1 MAWLPERLA
10 QAERK
15 ASRELLQKFGAKDA
29 DELQAKL
36 AKLTEIE
43 RSSMSE
49 IERAKAE
56 LEDLKPK
63 AARVAQYETI
73 LKARVTAELAE
84 LTDEQRSAVET
95 LGGDDPAALM
105 KTIDALKPTWAAQAA
120 AQQAA
125 ATPVQQTPAA
135 QTPAAPQAA
144 PAVDTA
150 PPRGSAPADN
160 NTSPPNH
167 KAIWQDLQNKNP
179 FQASAYLRAH
189 QAEIFPS
196 GSD

>member
-1 MAWLPERLA
+1 MSWLPERLA
-10 QAERK
+10 QAGRS
-15 ASRELLQKFGAKDA
+15 ATRELLKQFGAENP
-29 DELQAKL
+29 DELKAKL

-63 AARVAQYETI
+63 AAKVSQYETI

-120 AQQAA
+120 AQQ
-125 ATPVQQTPAA
+125 TPAA
-135 QTPAAPQAA
+135 QTPAAPQAT

-160 NTSPPNH
+160 NTSPPDH
-167 KAIWQDLQNKNP
+167 KAIWQDLQTKNP
-179 FQASAYLRAH
+179 FQASVYLRKH